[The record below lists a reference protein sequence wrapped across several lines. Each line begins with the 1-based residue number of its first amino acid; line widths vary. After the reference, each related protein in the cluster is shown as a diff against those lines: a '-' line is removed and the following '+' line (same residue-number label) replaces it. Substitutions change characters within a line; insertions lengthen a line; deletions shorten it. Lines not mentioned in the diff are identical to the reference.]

1 MDRFIAFCC
10 VALAV
15 ALAALPIGG
24 CVVLPAEDPDEDNE
38 PDGDDDGGEADGPTD
53 CADLGGIEITFDAA
67 SEVRYCFDSWTEEGI
82 PLSIDATPQCNNGTC
97 GGADG
102 SWDPGNVWV
111 WPGAIVGDLSMLDC
125 EVTEVQVDLTDYVGP
140 GAATLTVFDADGGIV
155 DLASNATP
163 GEPETLTA
171 GLGEGTPIASFATGG
186 CETAFHTI
194 RLY

>member
-1 MDRFIAFCC
+1 MDRFIALCC
-10 VALAV
+10 VVLAV

-24 CVVLPAEDPDEDNE
+24 CIVIPIEEPEEDG
-38 PDGDDDGGEADGPTD
+38 DGDDDDGDETD
-53 CADLGGIEITFDAA
+53 GATRCADLGGIEITLDGAFD
-67 SEVRYCFDSWTEEGI
+67 VRYCFDSWIEEGV
-82 PLSIDATPQCNNGTC
+82 PLSIDGTPQCNDGNC

-155 DLASNATP
+155 DLAANTTP

-171 GLGEGTPIASFATGG
+171 GLGEGSPIASFATGG
-186 CETAFHTI
+186 CETAFRTI